1 MKSSTIVI
9 IGSTGHLGFNVAKRL
24 LENKKKVLLLVRRKN
39 IYTKELINS
48 GAKVKVVNFNK
59 VNEVNKLIKD
69 QKILINT
76 ASRNP
81 YDPSGDIIKDNYDI
95 TKNIF
100 NATIGTQIKKIINI
114 SSSVAFRRKRSK
126 IDKINEKSELNFFE
140 NDYVKGKLL
149 SEKFIDDFEQKEKK
163 IIIRVYPGWIIG
175 NDDIYLTPPSKFF
188 YEKVYKKRII
198 PCFDGGISINGVK
211 ETADAIIGCINI
223 NKNEKFILG
232 GHNISYYDLIKL
244 FSLNSK
250 NLALIVK
257 LPNFFIPLIKNLLIF
272 FSKYLK
278 FFVKLT
284 NQIIYSSH
292 GLKSYLYLS
301 SAKAKSH
308 LHYKIRKFDLLINDI
323 ENNCKKHSL
332 NVTQIGKINNFPKY
346 KFNIK
351 KIKNNKRIL
360 ITGCP
365 GQLGNRFID
374 FIIDYNNNNKHKIYC
389 NLLIEK
395 KYYNLIKLPSEFN
408 LYYGSL
414 NDKEIVNESAKN
426 VGSVIHLASK
436 IFQPSNKDIFK
447 TNYIDSKIFC
457 EILIK
462 KKIDRF
468 LYMSTDSVY
477 GYDNNNLP
485 FNDKK
490 KYKPFG
496 MYGKSKKK
504 FEDFLIEKSK
514 EKKINYTILRGFLF
528 FDKNLFNKNKVIK
541 FLYSKIQILIGDG
554 NNYRNVT
561 FKENVV
567 LAFFHCLNSKK
578 TINNTYWI
586 GDKNFK
592 ITITQLYKKVCLL
605 NKIKFTPIFLPNFIG
620 YILRAKFNFLSVFG
634 FNSGIL
640 FTLSKL
646 NLSITAKIDKIYK
659 DTNYKEVIN
668 FKGIK
673 INEK

>member
-1 MKSSTIVI
+1 MKSNTIVI

-24 LENKKKVLLLVRRKN
+24 LENKKKVLLLVRKKN

-59 VNEVNKLIKD
+59 INEVNKLIKD
-69 QKILINT
+69 EKILINT

-100 NATIGTQIKKIINI
+100 NATIGTQIKKIIHI
-114 SSSVAFRRKRSK
+114 SSSVTFRRMSNEKK
-126 IDKINEKSELNFFE
+126 KINEKSELNFFE
-140 NDYVKGKLL
+140 NDYIKGKLL
-149 SEKFIDDFEQKEKK
+149 SEKYIDNFQQKEKK
-163 IIIRVYPGWIIG
+163 IIIRVYPGWIVG
-175 NDDIYLTPPSKFF
+175 DDDIYLTPPSKFF
-188 YEKVYKKRII
+188 YEKIYRKKII
-198 PCFDGGISINGVK
+198 PCFNGGISINGVN
-211 ETADAIIGCINI
+211 ETADAIINCTNI

-232 GHNISYYDLIKL
+232 GHNISYYKLVKL
-244 FSLNSK
+244 FSRNS
-250 NLALIVK
+250 NNSALIIR
-257 LPNFFIPLIKNLLIF
+257 LPNFFIPLIKNLLVFISKF
-272 FSKYLK
+272 FKS
-278 FFVKLT
+278 FVKLT
-284 NQIIYSSH
+284 NQIIYSRH

-301 SAKAKSH
+301 SLKSKKY
-308 LHYKIRKFDLLINDI
+308 LNYKIRKFDLLIKDI

-332 NVTQIGKINNFPKY
+332 NVSQIGKINDFPKY
-346 KFNIK
+346 KFNFK
-351 KIKNNKRIL
+351 KIKNDKRIL

-389 NLLIEK
+389 NLLVER
-395 KYYNLIKLPSEFN
+395 KYYDLIKLPSEFN

-414 NDKEIVNESAKN
+414 NDRKVIKKSIKN
-426 VGSVIHLASK
+426 VGTVIHLASK
-436 IFQPSNKDIFK
+436 IYQSSNRDIYE
-447 TNYIDSKIFC
+447 TNYIASKAFC
-457 EILIK
+457 EILIRY
-462 KKIDRF
+462 KINRF
-468 LYMSTDSVY
+468 LYMSTDAVN
-477 GYDNNNLP
+477 GYENNNLP
-485 FNDKK
+485 FSDKK
-490 KYKPFG
+490 KYEPFG
-496 MYGKSKKK
+496 IYGKSKKK
-504 FEDFLIEKSK
+504 FENFLIKKSK

-528 FDKNLFNKNKVIK
+528 FDKNLFNKNKFIK

-554 NNYRNVT
+554 SNYRNVT

-620 YILRAKFNFLSVFG
+620 YILRAKFNFLSLFG